1 MTHGEYILGCV
12 IVLTGP
18 IDYISDGLSVVII
31 ENGCELLGRIT
42 GSGCILG
49 SCIASFCATA
59 SEVAPDNG
67 HIFRGSVFT
76 AAIAG

>member
-1 MTHGEYILGCV
+1 MKGHIIGCV
-12 IVLTGP
+12 VVLTGP
-18 IDYISDGLSVVII
+18 TDYISDGVSVVAL
-31 ENGCELLGRIT
+31 ENGSELLGRIS

-59 SEVAPDNG
+59 SQLAPDNKG
-67 HIFRGSVFT
+67 HLFRGDIFT

>member
-1 MTHGEYILGCV
+1 M
-12 IVLTGP
+12 VLTGP
-18 IDYISDGLSVVII
+18 TDYISDGVSVIAL
-31 ENGCELLGRIT
+31 ENGSELLGRIT

-59 SEVAPDNG
+59 SQVAPDNG
-67 HIFRGSVFT
+67 HLFRGDIFT